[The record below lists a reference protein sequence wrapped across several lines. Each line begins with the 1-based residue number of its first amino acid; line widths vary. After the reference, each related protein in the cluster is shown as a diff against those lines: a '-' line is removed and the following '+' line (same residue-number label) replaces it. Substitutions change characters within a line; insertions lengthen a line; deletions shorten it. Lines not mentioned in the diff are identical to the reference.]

1 MSDAIPSRDEVFRR
15 LYAAHVDRVLGYALR
30 RVDRPE
36 DAADVVAET
45 FLVAW
50 RRLGEV
56 PEGDEARPWLYGVAR
71 RTLANQRRGDQ
82 RRHRLGERLR
92 EQLSLCVPDPA
103 DPVASRVTLRAALAR
118 LRPSEREVLELSLW
132 EDLEP
137 RQIATVLGL
146 SSLAVRSRLSRA
158 RTRLRDELGEEFGNE
173 PLPAGHDS
181 TRQPTLARKEAP

>member
-1 MSDAIPSRDEVFRR
+1 M
-15 LYAAHVDRVLGYALR
+15 
-30 RVDRPE
+30 
-36 DAADVVAET
+36 
-45 FLVAW
+45 
-50 RRLGEV
+50 
-56 PEGDEARPWLYGVAR
+56 
-71 RTLANQRRGDQ
+71 
-82 RRHRLGERLR
+82 
-92 EQLSLCVPDPA
+92 
-103 DPVASRVTLRAALAR
+103 TLRAALAR